1 MRDVTGH
8 ACGCVQECSILK
20 SLNYDKNIVQ
30 FFGAV
35 LRPGV
40 EPMLV
45 LEFMEVRTGISL
57 LDNEELLRVATS
69 ANVSWPARMSRPLP
83 PQLLQVATAQPV

>member
-1 MRDVTGH
+1 MH
-8 ACGCVQECSILK
+8 FGCVQECSILK

-45 LEFMEVRTGISL
+45 LEFMEV
-57 LDNEELLRVATS
+57 
-69 ANVSWPARMSRPLP
+69 
-83 PQLLQVATAQPV
+83 